1 LTSLNQYELFVVNG
15 EGGADNILSNVH
27 AKNLYLHEDGYTTS
41 ERLDVSQKFKNI
53 DGNVGDL

>member
-1 LTSLNQYELFVVNG
+1 VNG

-41 ERLDVSQKFKNI
+41 ERLDVIQKFKDI
-53 DGNVGDL
+53 DGNVGNL